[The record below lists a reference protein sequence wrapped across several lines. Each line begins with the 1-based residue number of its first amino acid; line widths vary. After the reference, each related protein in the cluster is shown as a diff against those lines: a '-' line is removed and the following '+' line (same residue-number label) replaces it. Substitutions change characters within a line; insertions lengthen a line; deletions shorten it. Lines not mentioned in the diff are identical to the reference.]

1 MTFLPLST
9 RSGVVEYAEWL
20 PDGLAVATVLLVH
33 GGGVGPG
40 GWVEA
45 AGRRA
50 GWAPR
55 LAEEGFRAVVMTW
68 PGLSADGVWDADAQ
82 PDGDDVAAAILDV
95 IRAVGGPVVLVV
107 HSMSAAFG
115 YRIAPKE
122 SQFCRDRIPRC
133 PETIS
138 WRPRSGTTVVSR
150 GPRRTVGSPK
160 TACSAWF
167 VNDRQSLEQ
176 LTLLLQK
183 PEVMSSPATDG
194 SIATGRPPEGAGE
207 RASRRER
214 AADDVV
220 QLERRV
226 RPVAR
231 FVTAC
236 SPRWRLSDETLFP
249 GRRSLVRS
257 AFQR

>member
-1 MTFLPLST
+1 MI
-9 RSGVVEYAEWL
+9 RGRV
-20 PDGLAVATVLLVH
+20 D
-33 GGGVGPG
+33 GVGSVPCSLPHG
-40 GWVEA
+40 HES
-45 AGRRA
+45 RA
-50 GWAPR
+50 PE
-55 LAEEGFRAVVMTW
+55 L
-68 PGLSADGVWDADAQ
+68 LSVL
-82 PDGDDVAAAILDV
+82 VAADLSS
-95 IRAVGGPVVLVV
+95 RWSP
-107 HSMSAAFG
+107 
-115 YRIAPKE
+115 PKE